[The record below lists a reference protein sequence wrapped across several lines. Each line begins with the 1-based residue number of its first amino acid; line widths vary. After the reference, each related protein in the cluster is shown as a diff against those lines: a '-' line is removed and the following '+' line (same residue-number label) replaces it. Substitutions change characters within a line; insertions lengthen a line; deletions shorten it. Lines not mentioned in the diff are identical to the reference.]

1 MIYFYVMIS
10 LSIFSAILPYVS
22 IAQDLEVFAVTRE
35 MGMDYPGAKK
45 QKQKSEFEGDRVYIV
60 DSTLDLTRVS
70 TNFFSDFYIFNW
82 QDEYNLLIER
92 CIGRKNCDSF
102 IIQHY
107 EKGKKGLQFKKSK
120 TKYLKIS
127 DDDFGMTGSTCND
140 VYRFTIEK
148 EEKTN
153 IEYPEGTEDA
163 YLLPQIDEKRIVL
176 KRFYVYFCD

>member
-1 MIYFYVMIS
+1 
-10 LSIFSAILPYVS
+10 
-22 IAQDLEVFAVTRE
+22 
-35 MGMDYPGAKK
+35 
-45 QKQKSEFEGDRVYIV
+45 
-60 DSTLDLTRVS
+60 
-70 TNFFSDFYIFNW
+70 
-82 QDEYNLLIER
+82 
-92 CIGRKNCDSF
+92 
-102 IIQHY
+102 
-107 EKGKKGLQFKKSK
+107 
-120 TKYLKIS
+120 LKIS